1 MFLTCCSWERRVDE
15 RGRVYYVDHNT
26 RTTTWLRPDTSLL
39 AAHSQ
44 WQESNNNR
52 SQTDFNQRFL
62 YPQQQQQMVE
72 HNTAENDVLGPL
84 PDSWE
89 KRVDK
94 TGRVSLDH
102 SRILYSLVRR
112 RYQDQYC
119 VKCDTS
125 SATLLQLS
133 HTRYD
138 SYHQVSLRKTG
149 NRFTS
154 CEIGSQCMY
163 VLGSVNFE
171 MSSRCKV

>member
-1 MFLTCCSWERRVDE
+1 MSSTTNRWDVGDWTSTSKQNHTFSFFPVASLSPWPWFYCTYFCCKCCHRWERRVDD

-44 WQESNNNR
+44 WQQSNNNR

-72 HNTAENDVLGPL
+72 QTNTDNDVLGPL

-94 TGRVSLDH
+94 TGRV
-102 SRILYSLVRR
+102 
-112 RYQDQYC
+112 C
-119 VKCDTS
+119 VI
-125 SATLLQLS
+125 TLCWELIGGL
-133 HTRYD
+133 
-138 SYHQVSLRKTG
+138 LIG
-149 NRFTS
+149 GCRFA
-154 CEIGSQCMY
+154 
-163 VLGSVNFE
+163 
-171 MSSRCKV
+171 